1 MAALLGSDVPFFLRD
16 SPCWCR
22 GRGEVLEETSLLAQE
37 VVLLK
42 PAFSVSTVDAYR
54 RWSESTNLAG
64 VFYDP
69 QRVDD
74 LRMVNDLERPA
85 FAKFPFLAEL
95 KMWLLDRHGVKGA
108 MMSGSGAT
116 VFAILEEGVRAAE
129 LVADAQKELDP
140 KLWWW
145 AGSTSA
151 PIRKR

>member
-1 MAALLGSDVPFFLRD
+1 
-16 SPCWCR
+16 
-22 GRGEVLEETSLLAQE
+22 
-37 VVLLK
+37 
-42 PAFSVSTVDAYR
+42 
-54 RWSESTNLAG
+54 
-64 VFYDP
+64 
-69 QRVDD
+69 
-74 LRMVNDLERPA
+74 MVNDLERPA
-85 FAKFPFLAEL
+85 FARFPFLAEL

-145 AGSTSA
+145 AGSTST